1 MQCGVLFDFD
11 DTLVETTV
19 HFNSAKEK
27 FAGIMSS
34 LNFPAEEALETLNR
48 IDIRN
53 VQNCGGFFKE
63 CFPRALGETYDYY
76 CTSFKREI
84 DRDLRKEIEDLGW
97 QVYEHPAMPIKNVG
111 VVLKTLHSRYPLY
124 LATRGELMVQKAR
137 LEQSGLAG
145 WFKKIYVLA
154 EKNTDAYRRIADEQ
168 QLLPQSSWVIGNSMK
183 SDINPAL
190 KAGFNGIYIHHP
202 HTWDYEDEEPIGG
215 HFNAKSIKE
224 VLKIISG

>member
-19 HFNSAKEK
+19 HFNNAKEK

-48 IDIRN
+48 LDIRN
-53 VQNCGGFFKE
+53 VKNCSGFFKE

-76 CTSFKREI
+76 CNNFRREI
-84 DRDLRKEIEDLGW
+84 DCDLRKEIEDLGW
-97 QVYEHPAMPIKNVG
+97 QVYEYPVLPIKNAG
-111 VVLKTLHSRYPLY
+111 AVLRKLHSRYPLY
-124 LATRGELMVQKAR
+124 LATRGELLVQKAR
-137 LEQSGLAG
+137 LEQSGLAR
-145 WFKKIYVLA
+145 WFREIYILT
-154 EKNTDAYRRIADEQ
+154 EKNADTYRRIADEQ
-168 QLLPQSSWVIGNSMK
+168 HLLPQSSWVIGNSMK

-215 HFNAKSIKE
+215 HIDVKSIKE
-224 VLKIISG
+224 VLKIIS